1 MPAIVEFSRSCTWP
15 RWAALVLIAVSA
27 AACSADTSRFSDQPF
42 ANPYASKSAPA
53 SNEVTGSIN
62 SNRVQSQALP
72 PPPGGHMASTPLPPP
87 PSRPATV
94 ASNVGGGVA
103 GGGRGMASYN
113 PAQPP
118 ADITGSVPAPRLVA
132 PAPAPVRAWDWD
144 GGTAVTVGQGDTL
157 ETLSRRYGVPASA
170 IMQAN
175 AIVSPTGIR
184 PGQRLVIPRYNTTSV
199 AMSGAP
205 QPQAPAM
212 IPPRAA
218 PPSVM
223 KTAEAGTHVVVPGD
237 NLTKIAHRYH
247 VPLMELARANRI
259 EPYAQIKMGDRLII
273 PGRSAAVA
281 PSAAP
286 RPVAQAAAQPNPLPA
301 PAQKMASVESP
312 HTARVITPATEKVE
326 PEVTTQTADANNPAF
341 RWPVRG
347 RIIAGFGPKTNG
359 QQNDG
364 INLAVPEG
372 TPIKAAEDGVVAY
385 AGNEL
390 KGYGNLVLIRH
401 PNGFV
406 TAYAHASELMV
417 KRGDQI
423 KRGQV
428 IARSGQTGT
437 VTSPQLH
444 FEIRKG
450 SAPVDP
456 TQYLAGA

>member
-1 MPAIVEFSRSCTWP
+1 
-15 RWAALVLIAVSA
+15 
-27 AACSADTSRFSDQPF
+27 
-42 ANPYASKSAPA
+42 
-53 SNEVTGSIN
+53 
-62 SNRVQSQALP
+62 
-72 PPPGGHMASTPLPPP
+72 
-87 PSRPATV
+87 
-94 ASNVGGGVA
+94 
-103 GGGRGMASYN
+103 MASYN
-113 PAQPP
+113 PAPS
-118 ADITGSVPAPRLVA
+118 ADVTGSVTAPRPVA
-132 PAPAPVRAWDWD
+132 PAPTRTWDWN
-144 GGTAVTVGQGDTL
+144 GGTPVTVAPGDTL

-184 PGQRLVIPRYNTTSV
+184 PGQRLVIPRYNTSSV
-199 AMSGAP
+199 AAARA
-205 QPQAPAM
+205 PQAPPVMA
-212 IPPRAA
+212 PARTA
-218 PPSVM
+218 PPSVV
-223 KTAEAGTHVVVPGD
+223 KSAEAGTHVVGPGD
-237 NLTKIAHRYH
+237 NLSKIAHRYH
-247 VPLMELARANRI
+247 VPLLELARANRI
-259 EPYAQIKMGDRLII
+259 EPYAQIKMGDRLVI

-281 PSAAP
+281 PPAAAP
-286 RPVAQAAAQPNPLPA
+286 RPEAQALAQPNPAPA
-301 PAQKMASVESP
+301 PAQKMASVDAP
-312 HTARVITPATEKVE
+312 HTARLITPATEKVE
-326 PEVTTQTADANNPAF
+326 PEAAGKQTADANNPAF

-385 AGNEL
+385 SGNEL

-417 KRGDQI
+417 KRGDTI

-437 VTSPQLH
+437 VSSPQLH